1 MRLSTPATTSR
12 SHLIRRFT
20 TRRYV
25 GLHRATASNGQPGQP
40 GLAWPVGERRYIAL
54 PHGATERRATHKAA
68 TDKGATHKGLAR
80 RGKGISLW
88 RGGKGVGIAAAVAG
102 VVAAAVVAPLL
113 TAPVQAHPGLPSAVF
128 DPPSVSWASIRDYSS
143 AAYGSALTSYQSK
156 GFIPVDIEITT
167 DAGYRAGAAFQKN
180 LDNRQWR
187 VHRDLTGTQY
197 SNAWSA
203 AKADGFRVA
212 DQESYLLGGTRR
224 WAGLFVKNT
233 ESYSWA
239 SYRGLTDTELHD
251 KTIAHR
257 DAGRMPVDID
267 TYLVSGRAQHDVVFV
282 RNAEGLKWQLRVNL
296 TSAGFSQDFATFS
309 DAGYRMLGFD
319 SYQASSGQRYDGLW
333 VQNANGRQWRER
345 RDLTASQYANWWHR
359 YSDEGFR
366 VIGSYRYQTANG
378 TRYAMILRQNS
389 DRPTWS
395 LKSQVDNRIQTEM
408 TTYNVPGMS
417 VAVIQNGQFR
427 YLRGFGHA
435 DVGDNVWL
443 DSGHVQR
450 LASVSKAVGGTL
462 TMDMVEAGL
471 LELTDTSRSLVPQ
484 MPDHHTHTVGQLASN
499 RSCVRHY
506 GEGTNGATNPPYE
519 TALEAAEDIWDDPLV
534 CPVGTWHYSTHG
546 YTILGADLEAAGGAS
561 VNTLLANRIT
571 TPLGLSTMR
580 TEDQSD
586 TSVRRTSFYATD
598 NTEITPGDIS
608 WKVLGGGLES
618 SVADLARFGY
628 KVADGQLLGTDALDT
643 LWTKPDN
650 QKNYAYGWNVGTEN
664 GHRVVAKDGNTT
676 GSRAYL
682 RVYPDDGI
690 AIAVMSNRNGG
701 GHSASAVAT
710 YIGSLMI

>member
-1 MRLSTPATTSR
+1 MRLSTPAKTSR
-12 SHLIRRFT
+12 SALISRFT
-20 TRRYV
+20 GRRYV
-25 GLHRATASNGQPGQP
+25 GLHRATKSGDRP
-40 GLAWPVGERRYIAL
+40 GLRWPVGERRYIAL
-54 PHGATERRATHKAA
+54 PHGAGERRSHRGGFAQ
-68 TDKGATHKGLAR
+68 
-80 RGKGISLW
+80 RGKGISF
-88 RGGKGVGIAAAVAG
+88 AAAVAG
-102 VVAAAVVAPLL
+102 IVAAAAVAPLL
-113 TAPVQAHPGLPSAVF
+113 AAPVQAHPGLPSAVF
-128 DPPSVSWASIRDYSS
+128 DPASVSWASIRDYSS
-143 AAYGSALTSYQSK
+143 ASYGSALTSYQSK
-156 GFIPVDIEITT
+156 GFLPVDIEITT
-167 DAGYRAGAAFQKN
+167 DGGYRAGAAFQKN
-180 LDNRQWR
+180 LDGREWR
-187 VHRDLTGTQY
+187 VRRDLTSAQY
-197 SNAWSA
+197 SDAWA
-203 AKADGFRVA
+203 DAKADGLRVA
-212 DQESYLLGGTRR
+212 DQESYLLNGTRR
-224 WAGLFVKNT
+224 WAGLWVKNT
-233 ESYSWA
+233 ESYTWA
-239 SYRGLTDTELHD
+239 SYRGLSDTALYD
-251 KTIAHR
+251 KAIAQR

-267 TYLVSGRAQHDVVFV
+267 TYLVNGAARHDVVFV

-296 TSAGFSQDFATFS
+296 TSSGFSQDFSTYS
-309 DAGYRMLGFD
+309 NAGYRMLGFD

-333 VQNANGRQWRER
+333 VENANGRQWRER
-345 RDLTASQYANWWHR
+345 RDLTASQYTNWWHR
-359 YSDEGFR
+359 YADEGFR

-395 LKSQVDNRIQTEM
+395 LKGQVDTRIQTELDSFD
-408 TTYNVPGMS
+408 VPGIS

-435 DVGDNVWL
+435 DVGDNVWM

-462 TMDMVEAGL
+462 MMDMIEDPQL
-471 LELTDTSRSLVPQ
+471 DLELGDTSQSLVPQ

-586 TSVRRTSFYATD
+586 TSVRRTSFYSTN

-628 KVADGQLLGTDALDT
+628 KVGDGQLLGPDARDAM
-643 LWTKPDN
+643 WTKPDN
-650 QKNYAYGWNVGTEN
+650 QKNYAYGWYTGTEN
-664 GHRVVAKDGNTT
+664 GHFVVAKEGNTT
-676 GSRAYL
+676 GARSYL

-690 AIAVMSNRNGG
+690 AIAVLSNRDGG
-701 GHSASAVAT
+701 GHSAISVGK
-710 YIGSLMI
+710 YIGSLMV